1 MAAFFDRLSGST
13 GTFVIAEV
21 GVNHNGDLD
30 LAKQLIDIAVAS
42 GADAVKFQ
50 TFFAEELVTN
60 SARRAAY
67 QSRNTGSKSSQ
78 FDMLKALEL
87 SGDAYQTLAEHCK
100 IQGIVFLSTPFSEA
114 AVDILEKI
122 GVEGFKISS
131 GDLTHLPLLSYI
143 AKKRRPVILS
153 TGMGN
158 LAEIEAALEVLCGCD
173 VALLHCVSNYPA
185 DMADCN
191 LRAMDTMRQAFSV
204 PIGWSDH
211 TLGATSTIAAV
222 ARGAQMIEKHFT
234 LDRTLPGPD
243 HAASLEPDE
252 LTEFIAQIRATEAA
266 LGDGRKAS
274 TPAEKDTMLVARRS
288 ITLRTDRP
296 AGHVLGPD
304 DLIIRRPGTGLSPAL
319 LSNVLGGTLVQ
330 DCAAEHILH
339 AGDVI
344 PKASDRT

>member
-1 MAAFFDRLSGST
+1 MISFFDRLSGSA

-30 LAKQLIDIAVAS
+30 LAKQLIDVAVTS

-60 SARRAAY
+60 NARRAAY

-78 FDMLKALEL
+78 FEMLKALEL
-87 SGDAYQTLAEHCK
+87 SEDAYQTLAEYCK
-100 IQGIVFLSTPFSEA
+100 AQGIVFLSTPFSEA

-122 GVEGFKISS
+122 GVEGFKVSS
-131 GDLTHLPLLSYI
+131 GDLTHLPLLAYI
-143 AKKRRPVILS
+143 AEKRRPVILS

-158 LAEIEAALEVLCGCD
+158 LAEIEAALEVLSGCE

-191 LRAMDTMRQAFSV
+191 LRAIDTMRHAFCV

-252 LTEFIAQIRATEAA
+252 LSTFVTQIRATEVA
-266 LGDGRKAS
+266 LGQGRKTS
-274 TPAEKDTMLVARRS
+274 TAAEQDTMLVARRS
-288 ITLRTDRP
+288 ITLRTDLP
-296 AGHVLGPD
+296 AGHVLGID
-304 DLIIRRPGTGLSPAL
+304 DLVIRRPGTGLSPAL
-319 LSNVLGGTLVQ
+319 VYTVLGGSLIQ
-330 DCAAEHILH
+330 NRPAEHILH
-339 AGDVI
+339 AGDFV
-344 PKASDRT
+344 PKATDRT